1 MKLSVKYLRLEKISL
16 SNIYVI
22 SLVVTMVLLF
32 MRKNWVLMQTSMFS
46 EASLKE
52 VQMRLSGESPTFLFV
67 LQQRLTIIF
76 SLFVLSTT
84 TLGNFYVYMNVLWY
98 GIGSG
103 LFFVIVLMR
112 YGVKGLLL
120 LVAGMFPHY
129 LIYVPALILVFHL
142 SREKRTVNSKYI
154 LQLLIVSS
162 VVIIG
167 CVLECY
173 VNPEVV
179 AKILKKF

>member
-1 MKLSVKYLRLEKISL
+1 MKFSLKQLRLEKISL
-16 SNIYVI
+16 SNIYVF
-22 SLVVTMVLLF
+22 SLVATMLFLLL
-32 MRKNWVLMQTSMFS
+32 RKNAVLIQTSLFS
-46 EASLKE
+46 EATLKE
-52 VQMRLSGESPTFLFV
+52 IQVRLSGESPTFLFV
-67 LQQRLTIIF
+67 LQQRLAIII

-84 TLGNFYVYMNVLWY
+84 TLGNLYVYMNVLWY
-98 GIGSG
+98 GISSG
-103 LFFVIVLMR
+103 LFLSVVLMR

-129 LIYVPALILVFHL
+129 LIYVPALVLVFHL
-142 SREKRTVNSKYI
+142 SREKRTVNSKFI
-154 LQLLIVSS
+154 LQLLVISS

-167 CVLECY
+167 CILECY